1 MSLDSNKIAC
11 FEFMMDELVA
21 WVTELGGNPKT
32 ELNLLKVIKLNFFI
46 AAASSSE
53 SDKGL
58 LEVFN
63 NFHAMPYGHVESSV
77 YDAVKGIPGLTKYIL
92 KGNSIDWNQNT
103 INLDSKNQTMI
114 KESIGRI
121 KILTYNKLV
130 LQSGAYLVDLSH
142 TWHSWRL
149 FYSLA
154 KSMDKKSMK
163 IPSEVIQR
171 ETKIFS
177 LDRI

>member
-1 MSLDSNKIAC
+1 MSLESNKIAC

-21 WVTELGGNPKT
+21 WVIKLGGDPKT

-53 SDKGL
+53 GEKGL
-58 LEVFN
+58 LEVFD

-77 YDAVKGIPGLTKYIL
+77 YDAVKGIPGLSKYSL
-92 KGNSIDWNQNT
+92 KGGSIEWNQNS
-103 INLDSKNQTMI
+103 IHLDILSQN
-114 KESIGRI
+114 RI
-121 KILTYNKLV
+121 KDSILKIRSIDDKFV
-130 LQSGAYLVDLSH
+130 LKSGAYLVDLSH

-163 IPSEVIQR
+163 IPIEVIQR

-177 LDRI
+177 LERI